1 MNDQI
6 NEIAYQRLYRK
17 KLRPLPDSQPSHL
30 TIIAHKS
37 ILYKYFELVP
47 FFFNVFNALVRNHQA
62 FVILIFI

>member
-17 KLRPLPDSQPSHL
+17 KLRPLPDSQSVHL

-47 FFFNVFNALVRNHQA
+47 FIQRFQCFGPKP
-62 FVILIFI
+62 